1 MIRLGTKNYCWE
13 SEKYKTKQN
22 KTNKQVDEKKENA
35 AWQHSQL
42 KNEIVCFRF
51 AILRK
56 HIRVTLLASKSDE
69 N

>member
-1 MIRLGTKNYCWE
+1 MK
-13 SEKYKTKQN
+13 
-22 KTNKQVDEKKENA
+22 KKENA